1 MTTVCMPL
9 SRAHFLHTEHFNFL
23 GQVGGG
29 EEAEEAGLV
38 ASVK

>member
-1 MTTVCMPL
+1 M

-23 GQVGGG
+23 GQVGGSEEG
-29 EEAEEAGLV
+29 EEAVLV